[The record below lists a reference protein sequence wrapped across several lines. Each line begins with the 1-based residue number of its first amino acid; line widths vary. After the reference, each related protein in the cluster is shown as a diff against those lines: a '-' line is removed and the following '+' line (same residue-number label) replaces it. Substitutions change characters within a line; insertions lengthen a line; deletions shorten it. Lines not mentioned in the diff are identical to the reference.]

1 MRPPGWPERVGDPD
15 GEEFSATAATWLWE
29 VSSLERS
36 PDDVWARYPRS
47 LAFRVA
53 CDVDS
58 RLEGARVAYSHAR
71 AALHDASVPVD
82 EVLSAL
88 EREGAALQ
96 RLQREVGLVQEALG
110 GRRWGARL

>member
-47 LAFRVA
+47 LAF
-53 CDVDS
+53 
-58 RLEGARVAYSHAR
+58 RVAYSHAR

>member
-82 EVLSAL
+82 EVLTAL
-88 EREGAALQ
+88 
-96 RLQREVGLVQEALG
+96 
-110 GRRWGARL
+110 